1 VSEGAKKLI
10 SFIQEWTMD
19 QNEMWE
25 YRDWQICYIE
35 ISLNSKRPVNSKKS
49 HLWTSN
55 CCSVVLWFFSKETLQ
70 SKCCTL

>member
-10 SFIQEWTMD
+10 SFIQEWTLD

-35 ISLNSKRPVNSKKS
+35 ISLNSTRLVNSNYS
-49 HLWTSN
+49 HLRIS
-55 CCSVVLWFFSKETLQ
+55 
-70 SKCCTL
+70 